1 MMRVSV
7 LPIVTL
13 SLCVGIVLAQRLSLP
28 LLALVL
34 VASAFFV
41 FSFVLTRYR
50 ALSTVFFI
58 LSFVVL
64 GSLLYK
70 NYSYFKPQDIVHVGH
85 FYRNQETSIEGVVV
99 SDVQR
104 RDFHKTKKLTCTLAL
119 RRLKT
124 PWGWKEKQGK
134 ILVHVFGE
142 RDLAYGDVV
151 RLTGKLYKAFDFDTD
166 SRFSYK
172 QFLKNQK
179 ITYMFSVKSAYPI
192 TILARERGSIVK
204 RASIRLKKHWQSI
217 LGKHL
222 TFNQFAVMNAILTG
236 DRHQIPKHIKEL
248 FVKTGTAH
256 VLAISGLHMGMVAF
270 LVFFFLKLFRFN
282 RKLRALITIIF
293 LIFYAVLTGAR
304 PSVVRATIMV
314 VVYLFGF
321 LMEREADTF
330 NSLCLAAFVI
340 LCFNPTSLFDIG
352 FQLSFLSVLSII
364 FIYPVLSRQLSLL
377 ASKNVRLDRLFVQ
390 PVLFSL
396 SIWIGIGVI
405 IAYFFEIVTPV
416 MIVANFVVVP
426 CLTVVIALGF
436 GLIITGALWPWVAGT
451 FAVCL
456 QVVLNTMVHAI
467 YFLSQVP
474 GAYFY
479 TKDVSPAGVWI
490 YYVFLAVV
498 LLILSSMFEK
508 KRFWLYN
515 ALKQRLSI
523 TWNPKDR

>member
-7 LPIVTL
+7 LPIVTF

-28 LLALVL
+28 FLALVL
-34 VASAFFV
+34 VNSAFLVLTFA
-41 FSFVLTRYR
+41 LTRYR

-58 LSFVVL
+58 LSFIVL

-70 NYSYFKPQDIVHVGH
+70 NYSYFKPQDIAHVGH
-85 FYRNQETSIEGVVV
+85 FYRNQETSIEGVIV

-104 RDFHKTKKLTCTLAL
+104 RDFHKTKKLTCTLVL
-119 RRLKT
+119 RRLQT

-151 RLTGKLYKAFDFDTD
+151 RLTGKLYRAFDFDAG

-172 QFLKNQK
+172 QFLMNKK
-179 ITYMFSVKSAYPI
+179 IMYMFSVKSAYPV
-192 TILARERGSIVK
+192 TILARERGFIFK
-204 RASIRLKKHWQSI
+204 RVSIRLKNHWQNI

-222 TFNQFAVMNAILTG
+222 TFNQASVMNAILTG

-282 RKLRALITIIF
+282 RKFRALLTIIF

-304 PSVVRATIMV
+304 PSVVRATIMAV
-314 VVYLFGF
+314 IYLSGL
-321 LMEREADTF
+321 LMEREANTF

-364 FIYPVLSRQLSLL
+364 VIYPIVSRQTSFLVR
-377 ASKNVRLDRLFVQ
+377 KNVKLDRLFVQ
-390 PVLFSL
+390 PILFSL

-416 MIVANFVVVP
+416 MIVANFFVVP

-436 GLIITGALWPWVAGT
+436 GLIMTGTIWPWIAQAVAM
-451 FAVCL
+451 CL
-456 QVVLNTMVHAI
+456 KLILNVMVEGIHL
-467 YFLSQVP
+467 LSQVP

-479 TKDVSPAGVWI
+479 TKDVSLTGVWI
-490 YYVFLAVV
+490 YYVLLAVA
-498 LLILSSMFEK
+498 LLILSPMFEK

-523 TWNPKDR
+523 KWNP